1 MQTSKQWALASN
13 HSASLSEAPM
23 KFHAIIGTLL
33 LTLTLTSHGGQDTQ
47 PETTTIVLPTVPV
60 TVEPT
65 PIPDPQPLKVIDT
78 LTSDKIWVVESATEL
93 IVRQYPLGVVSVDPA
108 TGPIFVW
115 GKFVDGSGK
124 NEKRQYK
131 SQYIYFITGVKTGT
145 VMLDIIPKGV
155 QEEADIVRQVLTV
168 TGTSPNPPLDIDPEP
183 TPEPQPN
190 PVPTGIRV
198 LLLHNENASLTQLNV
213 INSLEVV
220 TWLEA
225 NCAKDSNGKPDY
237 RSWDRTS
244 IERVGVESET
254 EVWKRMWAAVRPQIT
269 QDNMI
274 FVAADTKIHVKP
286 ITNIQDA
293 LLFLQQVKD
302 GK

>member
-1 MQTSKQWALASN
+1 
-13 HSASLSEAPM
+13 M
-23 KFHAIIGTLL
+23 KLHVIICTLL
-33 LTLTLTSHGGQDTQ
+33 LALTMTSHGGQDTQ
-47 PETTTIVLPTVPV
+47 PETISIVLPTVPV
-60 TVEPT
+60 TVEPI
-65 PIPDPQPLKVIDT
+65 PVPDPQPIKVIDT

-93 IVRQYPLGVVSVDPA
+93 IVRQYPLNIISIDPA

-131 SQYIYFITGVKTGT
+131 SQYVYFITGIAPGT
-145 VMLDIIPKGV
+145 VMLDMVPVGV
-155 QEEADIVRQVLTV
+155 QKESDIVRQVLTV
-168 TGTSPNPPLDIDPEP
+168 TGTSPNPPPDPKPDPKPEP
-183 TPEPQPN
+183 PKPDPIPN

-198 LLLHNENASLTQLNV
+198 LLLHNENASLEQLNV

-220 TWLEA
+220 KWLTD
-225 NCAKDSNGKPDY
+225 NCAKDSDGRPDY

-254 EVWKRMWAAVRPQIT
+254 EVWKKLWTTVKPQIT